1 MTRLTSNDSPTL
13 LFSLCFKAYLDACT
27 EWIVAS
33 TDSSQSTTSLLIFR
47 LPSRMSTYLMT
58 TSRRRRS
65 SLKVEGVQSAQTK
78 LIWCLRWRLRTK
90 MNKCFYP
97 NRERTPNWR
106 SFRTVHPKVPSSILH
121 SAKCISRIGTNFC
134 RALNQLMSVLS
145 QSIATRI
152 VIYPADILGSLR

>member
-1 MTRLTSNDSPTL
+1 MTRLMSNDSPTL

-33 TDSSQSTTSLLIFR
+33 TESSQSTTSLLIFR

-58 TSRRRRS
+58 TWRRRRS
-65 SLKVEGVQSAQTK
+65 SLKVEGVQSVQTK
-78 LIWCLRWRLRTK
+78 WIWCLRWRLRK
-90 MNKCFYP
+90 KRSKCFYP
-97 NRERTPNWR
+97 NRQSTPNWR
-106 SFRTVHPKVPSSILH
+106 SFRTGHPKVPSSILH

-145 QSIATRI
+145 QSIATRNKI
-152 VIYPADILGSLR
+152 YLAVILLSLR